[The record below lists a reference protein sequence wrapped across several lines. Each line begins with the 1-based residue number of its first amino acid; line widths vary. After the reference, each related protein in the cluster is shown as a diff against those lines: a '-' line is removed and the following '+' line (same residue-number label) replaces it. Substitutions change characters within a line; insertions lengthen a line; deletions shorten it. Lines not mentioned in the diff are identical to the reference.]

1 MKMTKKG
8 LVWILLVLMV
18 ISQFGC
24 GTRSRAS
31 KDSVTVTRK
40 VIKWQSSLGTLSF
53 FWGFSI
59 GAELSCIEVKGLQAG

>member
-1 MKMTKKG
+1 MKMTKKRI
-8 LVWILLVLMV
+8 VWILLVLMV

-40 VIKWQSSLGTLSF
+40 VIKW
-53 FWGFSI
+53 
-59 GAELSCIEVKGLQAG
+59 